1 MAQWRTPPPSPDIHQ
16 LIQEIRSSVIT
27 STWTFSADL
36 GENYGECCLM
46 HVSCQ
51 CCHMSRRLGGN
62 NDNMLSHEP
71 RGGGCQQHL
80 MMVTSHHQPH
90 CILMTHLCRP
100 RTKNTAV
107 SADSALLGCSLCE
120 CYKYSAAPAPAPVE
134 L

>member
-1 MAQWRTPPPSPDIHQ
+1 MAQWRTPSQSPDIHQ

-27 STWTFSADL
+27 STWTFSNYL

-46 HVSCQ
+46 HVSCVTSVLSHVTQ
-51 CCHMSRRLGGN
+51 TQGN
-62 NDNMLSHEP
+62 NDNRLSHDP

-80 MMVTSHHQPH
+80 MMVTSHHHQPH
-90 CILMTHLCRP
+90 CILMTHLC

-107 SADSALLGCSLCE
+107 SADSALGSSLCD
-120 CYKYSAAPAPAPVE
+120 CYKYSAPPTPAPVE